1 MILPF
6 RPSRTAL
13 GSAAARAAHLI
24 VDGEP
29 TIYADPL
36 AGALLGP
43 DAEPMLA
50 FHRVYS
56 STPVLAGARTEAVCR
71 SRFAADARTRSGA
84 GQHVILGAG
93 LDTTAYRPSGC
104 GPTTSP
110 ATPAA
115 STVLEVDTP
124 EMSRWKRAALARAGI
139 DVPASARL
147 VGADLRTDPL
157 LPALTAAGFDADRPA
172 FVSCLGVMM
181 YLTPASVAVLL
192 QSVAACAPGTVLV
205 ADYLLAPHLRDEPGS
220 AYAAAVGQAAG
231 ENGEPWL
238 STWTPA
244 DLTAALRH
252 AGFTDVTHRTQRD
265 AIDPVLWDRTDAL
278 RPMALSGL
286 VQAAV
291 GPR

>member
-1 MILPF
+1 MSTAHRPGPGRPSVGPWLQGARVAAGAVSPGRRIDHIPQMCYDCCIRDRHVGIVRRRILSF

-36 AGALLGP
+36 AEALRG
-43 DAEPMLA
+43 
-50 FHRVYS
+50 
-56 STPVLAGARTEAVCR
+56 
-71 SRFAADARTRSGA
+71 
-84 GQHVILGAG
+84 
-93 LDTTAYRPSGC
+93 
-104 GPTTSP
+104 
-110 ATPAA
+110 
-115 STVLEVDTP
+115 
-124 EMSRWKRAALARAGI
+124 
-139 DVPASARL
+139 
-147 VGADLRTDPL
+147 
-157 LPALTAAGFDADRPA
+157 
-172 FVSCLGVMM
+172 
-181 YLTPASVAVLL
+181 
-192 QSVAACAPGTVLV
+192 
-205 ADYLLAPHLRDEPGS
+205 LAPHLRGEPGS

-265 AIDPVLWDRTDAL
+265 AIDPALWDRTDAL

-286 VQAAV
+286 VQATV